1 MLSEHRYVR
10 AQQPQCHRPL
20 HFRHTV
26 GNQQAWQCLKII
38 ARVKEYKTEAFGQ
51 HLSGFIL
58 ELRRAASY
66 FTINTR
72 FGPNKQMKGT
82 FMAFIMLNCQ
92 ILDGSSLSK
101 AAIFLELV
109 FSYDVIFSNT
119 LQTEHLLKPNHLITW
134 LPHNIYFYFRFWI
147 LCDNPGCTRVY
158 VTFGMKRRP
167 SDWEMVMLHNALQ
180 KPSPLLIC
188 LHPVSMKVKVSKKV
202 SKYFIYSFNSLLFSL
217 FLRFLFWCI
226 VVISFTLQLL
236 QTATINTEVRHFNES
251 VCWLIS

>member
-1 MLSEHRYVR
+1 MLHGSKVNACSCYGWGGSYETDAGKRTLSHTDFLLNKQKPLQTERTETKTETTNLPHIMLSEHRYVR

-26 GNQQAWQCLKII
+26 GNQQTWQCLKII

-58 ELRRAASY
+58 ELRRAAFY

-72 FGPNKQMKGT
+72 FRPNKQMKGT

-92 ILDGSSLSK
+92 ILDRPSLSK

-119 LQTEHLLKPNHLITW
+119 PLIKTWSPDYPITYIFISDFGFCVTILDAWEFMWLLGWSTDLLTEKWSCCIIHYKSLH
-134 LPHNIYFYFRFWI
+134 RF
-147 LCDNPGCTRVY
+147 
-158 VTFGMKRRP
+158 
-167 SDWEMVMLHNALQ
+167 
-180 KPSPLLIC
+180 
-188 LHPVSMKVKVSKKV
+188 
-202 SKYFIYSFNSLLFSL
+202 
-217 FLRFLFWCI
+217 
-226 VVISFTLQLL
+226 
-236 QTATINTEVRHFNES
+236 
-251 VCWLIS
+251 

>member
-26 GNQQAWQCLKII
+26 GNQQTWQCLKII

-58 ELRRAASY
+58 ELRRAAFY

-72 FGPNKQMKGT
+72 FRPNKQMKGT

-92 ILDGSSLSK
+92 ILDRPSLSK

-119 LQTEHLLKPNHLITW
+119 PLIKTWSPDYPITYIFISDFGFCVTILDAREFMWLLGWSTDLLTEKWSCCIIHYKSLH
-134 LPHNIYFYFRFWI
+134 RF
-147 LCDNPGCTRVY
+147 
-158 VTFGMKRRP
+158 
-167 SDWEMVMLHNALQ
+167 
-180 KPSPLLIC
+180 
-188 LHPVSMKVKVSKKV
+188 
-202 SKYFIYSFNSLLFSL
+202 
-217 FLRFLFWCI
+217 
-226 VVISFTLQLL
+226 
-236 QTATINTEVRHFNES
+236 
-251 VCWLIS
+251 